1 MKTAT
6 KPSTLDICAGVVGA
20 CSSRRV
26 ASPDLGN
33 YFVDP
38 LRSLGM
44 VRPEQPDE
52 TGHRNERPFELE
64 GIIEID
70 PLFGTARL
78 R

>member
-6 KPSTLDICAGVVGA
+6 KQSTLDICAGVVGA
-20 CSSRRV
+20 CSSRQV
-26 ASPDLGN
+26 ASPDFGN

-44 VRPEQPDE
+44 VRPEQPVED
-52 TGHRNERPFELE
+52 HRNERPFELE

-70 PLFGTARL
+70 GFGNARL